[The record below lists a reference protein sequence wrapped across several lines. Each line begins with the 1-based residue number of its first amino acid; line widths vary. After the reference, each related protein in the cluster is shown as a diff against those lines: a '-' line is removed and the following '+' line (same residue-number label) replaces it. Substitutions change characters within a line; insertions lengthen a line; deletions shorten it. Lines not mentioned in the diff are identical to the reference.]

1 MLWIIVPALLI
12 FFAYAGL
19 FAYVCYAETHVSDPA
34 GANAIVILGA
44 QVKADGS
51 PSVQLEYRLKTALD
65 QYLKSPMPIVSC
77 GGQGENEPAPEGEV
91 MTNWLLQNGVA
102 PEHAI
107 AETESEST
115 EQNIKNALAL
125 LPGDIGRILIV
136 TSDYHLPRALA
147 IARDQGADACGVG
160 AETLPEYWLKN
171 RAREALAWGK
181 YLIKRALP

>member
-1 MLWIIVPALLI
+1 MLWIIVPALLV

-19 FAYVCYAETHVSDPA
+19 FAYVCYAEAHVPSTE

-44 QVKADGS
+44 QVKADGT
-51 PSVQLEYRLKTALD
+51 PSVQLEYRLQAALNA
-65 QYLKSPMPIVSC
+65 YLEHPMPVVSC
-77 GGQGENEPAPEGEV
+77 GGQGDNEPAPEGEV
-91 MTNWLLQNGVA
+91 MTKWLLDAGVS

-107 AETESEST
+107 AETASTST
-115 EQNIKNALAL
+115 EENVKNALAL
-125 LPGDIGRILIV
+125 LPEGVGRILIV

-171 RAREALAWGK
+171 RSREALAWGK
-181 YLIKRALP
+181 YLLKKVLP